1 MQAQKILNQMAESHD
16 LKRMQQV
23 KEQFNINE
31 KKRREIEIRSKTKL
45 PLLTEIQKDEEDEVN
60 YFNLK
65 ITPQNT
71 AIDEIDL
78 VNFETNPYE
87 ANRDKVQRQRSR
99 IEDIEMTNANQQQYM
114 RRQQK
119 IENQITA
126 LQQHSRSI
134 SQEPY
139 SKKSNLTKLFDNK
152 NESKNVDISEI
163 SSPNDESSSEGLTK
177 GGKRYERQIE

>member
-1 MQAQKILNQMAESHD
+1 
-16 LKRMQQV
+16 
-23 KEQFNINE
+23 
-31 KKRREIEIRSKTKL
+31 
-45 PLLTEIQKDEEDEVN
+45 
-60 YFNLK
+60 
-65 ITPQNT
+65 
-71 AIDEIDL
+71 
-78 VNFETNPYE
+78 
-87 ANRDKVQRQRSR
+87 
-99 IEDIEMTNANQQQYM
+99 MTNANQQQYM

-139 SKKSNLTKLFDNK
+139 SKKSNLIKLFDNK
-152 NESKNVDISEI
+152 NEPINVDISEI